1 MRSSWR
7 FFLTG
12 DFCGEMALLDG
23 LPRSA
28 DAVAAE
34 ETHLYGLN
42 RKDFIAYVMNNE
54 AAVKAI
60 LSALSKRLRKADD
73 FLEDVFFLNV
83 AARLAKKLIE
93 LAGSNGFR
101 EEDGGPI
108 KLSVT
113 QKDLAGMIG
122 ATRESVNKELRSL
135 REKNLIALFG
145 KHHLD
150 SEYGWLA
157 KENQVAFTCGKRK
170 NDAIRNRHERPFGP
184 RSGAPGAAPR
194 DNVVWQVDRLDDYRH
209 FAEPFAR
216 QAIRD
221 NRRTIYF
228 RFAPHAPIL
237 PPIDGLETI
246 AVNPHAG
253 FDAFSG
259 ILHQIIEAEGREV
272 FYIFDSLSALVVEW
286 ATDELLANFFQVTC
300 PFLFEL
306 DTVAYFALTRGRHS
320 HSAVA
325 RIRDTTQLLL
335 DVYQVKERG
344 TSSRSRSGTAT
355 PPDVPSPCD
364 VGSGLDAGLRERGGR
379 GPVGIGRSEAPS
391 VPGAVDRPLGE
402 RLPAADAVPRG
413 GERTGTRRRRRS
425 PPSSRNSPG

>member
-1 MRSSWR
+1 MTHPEILLKQVPLFRSLRAEDSR
-7 FFLTG
+7 HIAALLQKQTLRKGDALFRKGEEGHSLYMITAGKIKILRQSRDGDEVILAVLSPG

-135 REKNLIALFG
+135 REKNLIAL
-145 KHHLD
+145 
-150 SEYGWLA
+150 
-157 KENQVAFTCGKRK
+157 
-170 NDAIRNRHERPFGP
+170 
-184 RSGAPGAAPR
+184 SG
-194 DNVVWQVDRLDDYRH
+194 NTIVIDD
-209 FAEPFAR
+209 
-216 QAIRD
+216 
-221 NRRTIYF
+221 
-228 RFAPHAPIL
+228 
-237 PPIDGLETI
+237 LE
-246 AVNPHAG
+246 
-253 FDAFSG
+253 
-259 ILHQIIEAEGREV
+259 
-272 FYIFDSLSALVVEW
+272 ALK
-286 ATDELLANFFQVTC
+286 Q
-300 PFLFEL
+300 
-306 DTVAYFALTRGRHS
+306 
-320 HSAVA
+320 
-325 RIRDTTQLLL
+325 RIR
-335 DVYQVKERG
+335 
-344 TSSRSRSGTAT
+344 
-355 PPDVPSPCD
+355 
-364 VGSGLDAGLRERGGR
+364 
-379 GPVGIGRSEAPS
+379 
-391 VPGAVDRPLGE
+391 
-402 RLPAADAVPRG
+402 
-413 GERTGTRRRRRS
+413 
-425 PPSSRNSPG
+425 